1 MLSALAAIAPA
12 IAPLLARLLL
22 ADPSPQ
28 ALWSSADA
36 SAAAPSGSEAERERK
51 AREHFQRGRYQEAAQ
66 EFETLADAGG
76 IKATEHRFNAAAAR
90 VALRHH
96 AHAAAHLEGV
106 LADPALPGPQQ
117 AQARALLAGI
127 QRDLAAVPMIFRLPR
142 DVDTAIA
149 VQAEF
154 LPVYASDR
162 RPVLARKMARDP
174 FKKYRRETTMRLD
187 AGAWQLRV
195 DDPRFTPATR
205 RIEVPGDVTR
215 PVTWDLQPLQDPRRA
230 RKFAAGFAGGGG
242 VLAITGVVVLA
253 VGQGQ
258 WSRTLASPVESCADE
273 DGVYPIASCR
283 AALGRAGSLRD
294 VGAGLLG
301 VGLGGAVAGLTALM
315 TKAPRRRR
323 DAWIAEAV
331 LGAVSVVGGAIVA
344 QRGRSTFQ
352 AVNSDSPELLAW
364 TDPDYI
370 DGSKRGGRQALL
382 GAAWAGLGGGLVLG
396 AVTGLLADRAGRFHV
411 RDGTR
416 KLLLRGHISPGRAVL
431 ALSGSF

>member
-1 MLSALAAIAPA
+1 MHSALAAIAPA

-36 SAAAPSGSEAERERK
+36 SAVAPSGSEAERERK
-51 AREHFQRGRYQEAAQ
+51 AREHFERGRYQEAAQ

-76 IKATEHRFNAAAAR
+76 AKATQHRFNAAAAR

-96 AHAAAHLEGV
+96 AHAAAHLGRV
-106 LADPALPGPQQ
+106 LADPSLPGPQR
-117 AQARALLAGI
+117 AQALALLAGV
-127 QRDLAAVPMIFRLPR
+127 QRDLVAIPMIFELPR
-142 DVDTAIA
+142 DVDSAIA
-149 VQAEF
+149 VRAEY

-162 RPVLARKMARDP
+162 RPALAQTMPRDP
-174 FKKYRRETTMRLD
+174 AKKYRRETTMRLD

-195 DDPRFTPATR
+195 DDPRFTPVTR
-205 RIEVPGDVTR
+205 RIEVPRDAAR
-215 PVTWDLQPLQDPRRA
+215 VTWELQPLQDRRRA

-242 VLAITGVVVLA
+242 VLAIVGLGVLA
-253 VGQGQ
+253 GGQAR
-258 WSRTLASPVESCADE
+258 WSRTLALPVESCADD

-301 VGLGGAVAGLTALM
+301 VGLGGTVAGLTALI
-315 TKAPRRRR
+315 KAPRRRR
-323 DAWIAEAV
+323 DAWIAGAV
-331 LGAVSVVGGAIVA
+331 LGAVSVFGGAIVA

-352 AVNSDSPELLAW
+352 AVNSDSRDLLAW

-370 DGSKRGGRQALL
+370 DGSSRGGRQALL
-382 GAAWAGLGGGLVLG
+382 GAAWASLGGGLLLG
-396 AVTGLLADRAGRFHV
+396 SITGLLADRAGRFHV
-411 RDGTR
+411 RDGDR
-416 KLLLRGHISPGRAVL
+416 KVSIGGHISPGRAVL
-431 ALSGSF
+431 TASGWF